1 MNPPRST
8 DPSLHGDAALI
19 RAVGFAALTAAV
31 VNVIV
36 GGGIFRLPSALGAN
50 LGPAAPTAFLLG
62 ALAILPIALCFAAAG
77 SRVSSSGGPYSYVDA
92 AFGPFAGFIAGGLM
106 WICNIASSAG
116 VAAALADQA
125 ANAWP
130 LLQQSGARAAFLVAV
145 YALLITLNA
154 FGVKLGARAIVAL
167 ATLKLTPLFVLA
179 GIGLAFVDWGRID
192 WIAVP
197 SWDALGVSMVMV
209 MFAYSGA
216 ETALIPGGEVRNPAR
231 DVPRATLAATA
242 LVILLYVAIQVVAQG
257 VLGPALA
264 TSTAPLADSAGAIW
278 SPGRTLLLATAGLS
292 MFGFLMG
299 NLLGTSRVVFALGR
313 DGVLPRALG
322 RVTARHRVPLA
333 AILVHGGV
341 ACALALAGN
350 FDFLVIVSAGA
361 NCLVYVGVSAA
372 AWRLQR
378 LGRADHGTP
387 FLLRGGA
394 LVPLFAIGA
403 MFAIL
408 ATLKSAEWSAIGIA
422 LVLLVAIHVGQRILA
437 GPSSA
442 QRHSR

>member
-1 MNPPRST
+1 MTPTRPT
-8 DPSLHGDAALI
+8 DASLHGDAALI

-292 MFGFLMG
+292 MLGFLMG

-378 LGRADHGTP
+378 LGRADHGAP